1 MTARWSSARSA
12 RQRRHLPDALAE
24 APAQHRFGA
33 PARGHQQRASP
44 CGIGLRRIA
53 ARAPAPGCGDR
64 VAETRLP
71 RSRCGYPLARAG
83 AAIHLRRWYRSA
95 WRWVTDRLR
104 PARPGHRPAPALWA
118 PAGTGRPRLVGTD
131 RYRPGAPPHGSPRG
145 LWSVAVSVDPS
156 LWPPA
161 PADRRR
167 PVPTDAASGKAPA
180 GGGELGFLSPWLR
193 LWPTRLG
200 PGGRPLLIW
209 QERLAGAAGDGS
221 VGEVGGEVR
230 EGEAG
235 GVGGHRD
242 QAGGGEAGAGVDL
255 EDLARAVEVE
265 DGVDSRD
272 VAAT

>member
-1 MTARWSSARSA
+1 M
-12 RQRRHLPDALAE
+12 
-24 APAQHRFGA
+24 
-33 PARGHQQRASP
+33 
-44 CGIGLRRIA
+44 
-53 ARAPAPGCGDR
+53 
-64 VAETRLP
+64 P

-104 PARPGHRPAPALWA
+104 PARPGPTGPRPVGTGWYRSAPAC
-118 PAGTGRPRLVGTD
+118 GTN
-131 RYRPGAPPHGSPRG
+131 RYRPGGRRTDPPGASGQWPCR
-145 LWSVAVSVDPS
+145 SAPS

-161 PADRRR
+161 R
-167 PVPTDAASGKAPA
+167 PTDAGQYQ
-180 GGGELGFLSPWLR
+180 
-193 LWPTRLG
+193 PTRPVGRRLLEAVSSASARPGCGCGRLDLG
-200 PGGRPLLIW
+200 TGGRPLLIW

>member
-1 MTARWSSARSA
+1 MTARWSSTRSA

-33 PARGHQQRASP
+33 PARGHQQQASP

-64 VAETRLP
+64 VAKTRCRDHAAATRWP
-71 RSRCGYPLARAG
+71 GPGQQSICAG
-83 AAIHLRRWYRSA
+83 GTGRPGAGSP
-95 WRWVTDRLR
+95 TDS
-104 PARPGHRPAPALWA
+104 ARPGRGPT
-118 PAGTGRPRLVGTD
+118 AGTGRPGVPTGTG
-131 RYRPGAPPHGSPRG
+131 PGAAARIPRG
-145 LWSVAVSVDPS
+145 LWSVAVSVGPQ
-156 LWPPA
+156 PVA
-161 PADRRR
+161 TGPADRRR

-180 GGGELGFLSPWLR
+180 RGGELGFRSPWLR

-200 PGGRPLLIW
+200 HGGRPLLIW

-255 EDLARAVEVE
+255 KDLARAAEVE